1 MNGFEQRR
9 NEKKK
14 AIMKAALALFDQ
26 YGFDKVTVTEI
37 AEKAHVSKVSIY
49 KYFESKGNLRRMIIK
64 DILEESTAKIKTLIE
79 KKTDFVEKIEEYIQ
93 IRTWYFGKYGLD
105 FIFEAV
111 ESDPILR
118 KQFNDFNASN
128 KQLVMVFIDKGKRS
142 GVFSPDVSDDAIE
155 IYIDMVQTYLMH
167 NKEIRD
173 RIEHNP
179 ELVKELNMLFMDG
192 ITRGTD
198 PLKT

>member
-64 DILEESTAKIKTLIE
+64 DILEESTAK
-79 KKTDFVEKIEEYIQ
+79 
-93 IRTWYFGKYGLD
+93 R
-105 FIFEAV
+105 
-111 ESDPILR
+111 
-118 KQFNDFNASN
+118 
-128 KQLVMVFIDKGKRS
+128 
-142 GVFSPDVSDDAIE
+142 
-155 IYIDMVQTYLMH
+155 
-167 NKEIRD
+167 
-173 RIEHNP
+173 
-179 ELVKELNMLFMDG
+179 
-192 ITRGTD
+192 
-198 PLKT
+198 